1 MKRFLTILIKLILT
15 ALIMIFLIRKLR
27 MDQILDAFQNPSQP
41 VWLVLAAVL
50 VIPNLIVQWY
60 RWHYLLRLIQPDIP
74 ASESISSFFG
84 GVTVGSITPGRLG
97 EFGRALFLKK
107 VNRMQ
112 ALGLMLVD
120 KIYATA
126 PVIIGGVWGIGI
138 LFFYQTNY
146 RLFIVLPLIFIGLI
160 ITLVIVLI
168 VRRPG
173 VIRSFLYQIT
183 VLLPFRDKMK
193 LVLESLDKFGKEQ
206 ARPFIFLSS
215 IFYVIYILQFCFLG
229 FAFQS
234 MELTSA
240 LSATM
245 STMFAKAM
253 LPISFGDLGIREG
266 ASIYFFMQ
274 FGISKITAFNA
285 ALLLFI
291 LNVFIPSIIGLVF
304 LPKLTFVN
312 KKSQSK

>member
-15 ALIMIFLIRKLR
+15 AFIMMFLIRKLR
-27 MDQILDAFQNPSQP
+27 VEQIFDAFRNPSQP
-41 VWLVLAAVL
+41 FWLAFAAAL

-60 RWHYLLRLIQPDIP
+60 RWHFLLKLIQPDIRL
-74 ASESISSFFG
+74 SESISSFFG
-84 GVTVGSITPGRLG
+84 GVTAGSVTPGRLG

-107 VNRMQ
+107 VNRLQ
-112 ALGLMLVD
+112 ALGLMLID
-120 KIYATA
+120 KIYAMA
-126 PVIIGGVWGIGI
+126 PVIIGGVWGIAL
-138 LFFYQTNY
+138 LFFDQTNY
-146 RLFIVLPLIFIGLI
+146 RLFVFLPVVFIGLI
-160 ITLVIVLI
+160 ITLAIVLL
-168 VRRPG
+168 VRHPS

-193 LVLESLDKFGKEQ
+193 LVLESLDKFGKTQ
-206 ARPFIFLSS
+206 ARPFFIYSS

-234 MELTSA
+234 MDFTAA

-274 FGISKITAFNA
+274 FGVSKVTAFNA

-304 LPKLTFVN
+304 LPKLTFYN
-312 KKSQSK
+312 KKPIQK